1 MNSFKSFSILYEHK
15 DSIDKFINFCNKGLG
30 LKQPCNITFLD
41 EPEEDMTTGCYS
53 PVDKSIKILS
63 GDRALVD
70 ILRSIAHEL
79 VHAKQ
84 HQEGRL
90 FPGDGND
97 GSPIEN
103 EANALAGV
111 IMRKFQRANRNIYS
125 EE

>member
-1 MNSFKSFSILYEHK
+1 MNSFKNFNLLFENK
-15 DSIDKFINFCNKGLG
+15 ETIDKFIKFCNKGLG
-30 LKQPCNITFLD
+30 LKQSCDITFLD
-41 EPEEDMTTGCYS
+41 EPDGDMTTGCYS
-53 PVDKSIKILS
+53 PLDRSIKILS
-63 GDRALVD
+63 GKRALVD

-84 HQEGRL
+84 HQENRL
-90 FPGDGND
+90 LPGDGDD